1 MNFDLSGEQTLLRES
16 VAGYLARHY
25 GFDARRAAASGA
37 GWRPEIWRAFAE
49 ELGLFG
55 AALPESLGGFG
66 GGAVE
71 TMVICEEFGRA
82 LVLEP
87 YLESV
92 VLGAAL
98 LGADGPAEML
108 SGVIDGSVIAAP
120 ALYEQGGRF
129 NLARISTRAIT
140 RADDVVL
147 DGAKLA
153 VVAAPIAT
161 HYLVSAR
168 DGDASDAI
176 SLFLAPADA
185 SGIERRDYALI
196 DGRIAADVVFDRTPA
211 TRIGAAGTAL
221 PGIERAL
228 DSAIAA
234 LCAEA
239 IGVMEAMLA
248 ATVDYA
254 RQREQFGVAI
264 ASFQVLQHRMVD
276 MMTHLERA
284 RSLMLMATLSLDL
297 PDAERRKAIS
307 AAKAYV
313 SKALKVVGEAAI
325 QIHGGIGTTE
335 EIAVSHYFKRAT
347 VIQSQFGTA
356 AFHLERMAQA

>member
-1 MNFDLSGEQTLLRES
+1 MNFDLSGEQSLLRES
-16 VAGYLARHY
+16 VGGYLARHY
-25 GFDARRAAASGA
+25 RFDARRAAASGA
-37 GWRPEIWRAFAE
+37 GWRPEIWRAFAD

-55 AALPESLGGFG
+55 AALPESVGGFG
-66 GGAVE
+66 GGVVE
-71 TMVICEEFGRA
+71 TMVISEQFGRA

-92 VLGAAL
+92 VLATAL
-98 LGADGPAEML
+98 LGADGPADLL
-108 SGVIDGSVIAAP
+108 SGVIDGSVIVAP
-120 ALYEQGGRF
+120 ALYEQGARF
-129 NLARISTRAIT
+129 NLARIATRAT
-140 RADDVVL
+140 AQGDDTVL
-147 DGAKLA
+147 DGTKLA

-161 HYLVSAR
+161 HYLVSALE
-168 DGDASDAI
+168 GDAI
-176 SLFLAPADA
+176 SLFLMPADA

-196 DGRIAADVVFDRTPA
+196 DGHLASDVSFARTPA
-211 TRIGAAGTAL
+211 LRIGTPGAAL
-221 PGIERAL
+221 PGIERAV
-228 DSAIAA
+228 DIATAA

-239 IGVMEAMLA
+239 VGVMEAMLA
-248 ATVDYA
+248 TTVDYA

-264 ASFQVLQHRMVD
+264 ATFQVLQHRMVD
-276 MMTHLERA
+276 MMTHMERA

-297 PDAERRKAIS
+297 PDGERRKAVS

-313 SKALKVVGEAAI
+313 CKALKVVGEAAI

-356 AFHLERMAQA
+356 SFHLERMATA